1 MLKVSLGAD
10 CSHAAQL
17 PTPPQLGS
25 HTPAPLA
32 ISSARCTSRLAV
44 TSPDSIKSF
53 IKSSMASRLRGSD
66 FTPLICSGDPQL
78 SGTPAWEGDGPC
90 GTRPHQVHQKDG
102 APMRKRWDNWEL
114 FCLEERRLPCDPIA
128 TFLYLKGTYWKS
140 ARSDKRRGTGSNWNT
155 VGLDC
160 TLRKNSLLWGW
171 WGTGTGCS
179 GKLCTPHS

>member
-102 APMRKRWDNWEL
+102 APMRKRWDNWSYSAWKREGSRVIQLQLSCTWREL
-114 FCLEERRLPCDPIA
+114 TGKVYVVTREGERVQIE
-128 TFLYLKGTYWKS
+128 TQ
-140 ARSDKRRGTGSNWNT
+140 
-155 VGLDC
+155 
-160 TLRKNSLLWGW
+160 
-171 WGTGTGCS
+171 
-179 GKLCTPHS
+179 